1 MLEARCACSNSHRGT
16 AGRRSHARAAAPL
29 CDPQRG
35 VRHRDVWGRL
45 AYKRRGRGGHRGVLC
60 ANMPAPQAPCSFSM
74 PVTHAA
80 CARAVA
86 GIAGMPLRRCW
97 VSWHAPAP
105 LPPGRRNHPHQ
116 QHDNY
121 RRGLPMRF
129 GVDARRSSAAH
140 NCIVCDRTP
149 GVAAIFF
156 VGAFL
161 CFAKT
166 TTS

>member
-1 MLEARCACSNSHRGT
+1 MLEARCPPVFQFT
-16 AGRRSHARAAAPL
+16 P
-29 CDPQRG
+29 
-35 VRHRDVWGRL
+35 
-45 AYKRRGRGGHRGVLC
+45 GHRRQAFACPRCGTSVRPTARCSTPSCLGKTGV
-60 ANMPAPQAPCSFSM
+60 QAARPRRTSWCVMRKHPRPPGSVF
-74 PVTHAA
+74 VQHAA

-97 VSWHAPAP
+97 LSWHAPAP

-140 NCIVCDRTP
+140 NYIMCDRTP
-149 GVAAIFF
+149 GVAASIS

-161 CFAKT
+161 CFARNNDIA
-166 TTS
+166 